1 MFHQASNT
9 GKSIPI
15 SELARD
21 KMPHTESFHA
31 PLTEAEKAKMN
42 SYPKSD
48 FFGDTVKHTHAE
60 VEIEVDNSPDPV
72 QPEYDRDHQNDG
84 GHNEKTGF
92 KNPPGRE
99 KNYLR
104 MRSRIGRR
112 R

>member
-15 SELARD
+15 SELIRGE
-21 KMPHTESFHA
+21 MPHPERFHEG
-31 PLTEAEKAKMN
+31 LSEEEKAKLA

-48 FFGDTVKHTHAE
+48 FFGETVRHTHAE
-60 VEIEVDNSPDPV
+60 VEMAVDTSPDPI
-72 QPEYDRDHQNDG
+72 QPECDRDRQNDG
-84 GHNEKTGF
+84 GYNEKTGF